1 MSDRPSPN
9 LTTPIPA
16 ARHDAVTRMS
26 WVERHL
32 KWLYWACAAGLAPW
46 IVYLYLS
53 QVPRAQAHQIRLL
66 AVGLILAMIAGL
78 LLTAWTYRRGLPRS
92 MMAASFAATAA
103 FISAWFRTL
112 TQAGGSNWAGSIP
125 TFIAAVVIVVVLCV
139 IVIRSELSASSPV
152 RWLPIVLTI
161 AALALIPSLVVVLTV
176 VPRIQTAHHLRVAWS
191 GLDMFEVL
199 ALASTGFALQ
209 RRPAIAVIPATIT
222 GTLLLCDAWLNII
235 PSTGV
240 AFYEGV
246 MMAFIELPLAALSF
260 WVAAH
265 VSREQGAR
273 ARVGDMERHLPK
285 T

>member
-26 WVERHL
+26 WAERHL

-53 QVPRAQAHQIRLL
+53 QVPRAQAHQVRLL

-103 FISAWFRTL
+103 FISVWFRTL

-125 TFIAAVVIVVVLCV
+125 TFIAAVIVVVALCV
-139 IVIRSELSASSPV
+139 IVIRSELAASAV

-176 VPRIQTAHHLRVAWS
+176 VPKIQTAHHLRVAWS
-191 GLDMFEVL
+191 GLDVFEVL

-240 AFYEGV
+240 AFYESV
-246 MMAFIELPLAALSF
+246 VMAFIELPLAALSF
-260 WVAAH
+260 WTAAH
-265 VSREQGAR
+265 VSGKQGSR
-273 ARVGDMERHLPK
+273 AKPA